1 MLTTC
6 QVPSQDGEAAAA
18 ELEYAVKK
26 LGFVGCLIN
35 GFVNDANS
43 PWDNLYLDSPKLRP
57 FWKKVSELDGASDA
71 SAVNSRLRSAR
82 HFTDIPSSARLPPP
96 AHARPG
102 L

>member
-1 MLTTC
+1 MRSTPLIVEMHSDC
-6 QVPSQDGEAAAA
+6 PQVPSQDGEAAAA

-57 FWKKVSELDGASDA
+57 FWKKVSELEGAS
-71 SAVNSRLRSAR
+71 
-82 HFTDIPSSARLPPP
+82 
-96 AHARPG
+96 AHDDRDP
-102 L
+102 